1 MNEPELELLHRYLDG
16 TITSKELA
24 TLEDLLR
31 SNKEARSTLRSLA
44 TIDAKWQQLAVGEA
58 VRDSRNR
65 VNTPQRWRAMP
76 IWLALSAI
84 AASLTIAA
92 LGWFRPTE
100 IPPIATPRGI
110 ARIIRIEG
118 VGKVDQE
125 RIVNDGAELF
135 ADEEISLQQGLIELA
150 FRETGVHVIATAPL
164 KLELKSNG
172 KVFLHQGQVKLVV
185 PPQGIGFIVDT
196 AERKFID
203 LGTSF
208 VVTASPKGSEVL
220 VLDGK
225 ISVDQHDGESEELM
239 LEGEFAKFDRNGRTE
254 KRTPSRLSLALPE
267 LALPKL
273 DPEHRSLMGSVF
285 GYDRATKIVKSK
297 ISDDLIGQKLLPLI
311 RSQFQDQSCLNAF
324 NQSDPIPF
332 RGIAGA
338 YHEFPTRNG
347 LTTYLRDG
355 GWMAWYRGQVAP
367 PQSGRY
373 RFWGYADN
381 HLLVAIDGKSV
392 FEGSRRESSF
402 KKLGIPRTDN
412 PALPCLIAPA
422 GFACSEW
429 IELTGDPVRIDIMLG
444 EVGGNITS
452 GLLLVEREGAS
463 YEETFW
469 GQPKWPLFLTEIPS
483 SDQVAELQSLVSHLE
498 EKTMGS
504 FSVSEEAIW
513 KVKD

>member
-1 MNEPELELLHRYLDG
+1 M
-16 TITSKELA
+16 
-24 TLEDLLR
+24 
-31 SNKEARSTLRSLA
+31 
-44 TIDAKWQQLAVGEA
+44 
-58 VRDSRNR
+58 
-65 VNTPQRWRAMP
+65 
-76 IWLALSAI
+76 
-84 AASLTIAA
+84 
-92 LGWFRPTE
+92 
-100 IPPIATPRGI
+100 ATPRGI
-110 ARIIRIEG
+110 ARVIRIEG
-118 VGKVDQE
+118 VGNVSQE

-135 ADEEISLQQGLIELA
+135 AGEEISLQQGLIELA

-164 KLELKSNG
+164 KLELNSNG

-208 VVTASPKGSEVL
+208 VVTASSKGSEVL

-239 LEGEFAKFDRNGRTE
+239 LEGEFAKFDRNGRIE

-267 LALPKL
+267 LTLPKL
-273 DPEHRSLMGSVF
+273 DPEHQSLIGSVF

-311 RSQFQDQSCLNAF
+311 RSRFQDKSCLNAI

-347 LTTYLRDG
+347 LATYSRDG

-381 HLLVAIDGKSV
+381 HLLVAIDGKPV

-422 GFACSEW
+422 GFACGEW
-429 IELTGDPVRIDIMLG
+429 VELTGAPVRIDIMLG

-483 SDQVAELQSLVSHLE
+483 SDQVAELQGLISHLE

-504 FSVSEEAIW
+504 FSVSEETIW